1 MDTAHTS
8 KNRLVPA
15 LISGSTAIVLNTLA
29 LKAADL
35 VPLATAKGGLLRLLS
50 TWFAAPLV
58 DLGIAS
64 AWTRRSAGPT
74 QQKSRYSI
82 TSVSAAERGDETVR
96 PSA

>member
-1 MDTAHTS
+1 MDTTHTS

-15 LISGSTAIVLNTLA
+15 LISGSTAIVLNTLT

-58 DLGIAS
+58 DLGNSPGKSGHS
-64 AWTRRSAGPT
+64 ADGADRSLMT
-74 QQKSRYSI
+74 QRD
-82 TSVSAAERGDETVR
+82 TS
-96 PSA
+96 